1 MQKQKIKA
9 VVWAFLLSTFPV
21 LFAADPVP
29 VFQYRGILNTESAE
43 IAVSGFD
50 FQEFSGSFSVNF
62 DTPGK
67 LDTGY
72 FACELTQEGYFEL
85 TLHCSPTTLI
95 MEKLVLRS
103 REKLE
108 LKKWYDIAF
117 NFSMNKCR
125 YSLYID
131 GKWQMENHSHLM
143 PEIMY
148 QQPEKKDRGV
158 SVKNIRLYNYALD
171 SEELTPAHTEPAR
184 INAVCSRISESLR
197 QVKNP
202 HLYNWGKALLDR
214 AATLKEDKETTI
226 ARIRRLERDGKNF
239 SEIAAGLAADPEKTI
254 SDAVVTS
261 YTVSATS
268 QELHL
273 PYRLPLTAP
282 LSNTVRILAAKGE
295 FETAS
300 ILIVPF
306 SPVKEF
312 TLRVD
317 DLRYG
322 DAVIPANAVDLKL
335 VKRWYRC
342 GGAWMNYLADRTQR
356 VLVPDLLVNDDA
368 LVRVDEFRETNKV
381 RLAYPDGT
389 QYADISDYHR
399 PQRVLFNMYRD
410 PFRDADTLQ
419 SITLPEAGRNQQYFL
434 TVQVPKDAKDGLY
447 SSFITLVA
455 DGKDVAK
462 LKFQLRVLPF
472 ELPAPKTYPDTARD
486 FYAHVN
492 DLSGTLDSRNSMEY
506 YRKSLKLL
514 AEHNLMN
521 PSNIDWN
528 EDALS
533 AARDAGLDMQTIFG
547 GGISFGEWIAPFGGP
562 AAAVTV
568 EQKAFLDKKFAQKL
582 NKKTAFYKK
591 VLGYE
596 PAWFSCGASEV
607 SYYPQFMYILS
618 ASADA
623 VHANSK
629 GKMMTHG
636 MGDYMFY
643 YTADFNDLDTAVN
656 NYTRWANIWNATGG
670 GMMNYAD
677 PFPGAENPAWYRR
690 KLGMLI
696 YKHNMSGQMLH
707 GFIGR
712 YHDEFAEWYPG
723 YSYRNYALAFRQQ
736 GGYLNTIRLT
746 GIREAYD
753 DVRYATLL
761 KTNALKY
768 RNSKDQALARE
779 AKRQLL
785 WLEMYNGDDGD
796 LDMFRSAAAYRIT
809 TLMKLAAERS
819 GGAK

>member
-1 MQKQKIKA
+1 MKA
-9 VVWAFLLSTFPV
+9 AAWAFLLSAFPA

-29 VFQYRGILNTESAE
+29 VLQNTAALTKKAAE
-43 IAVSGFD
+43 TAVSGFD
-50 FQEFSGSFSVNF
+50 FKEYSGGFSVRF
-62 DTPGK
+62 DAPGK
-67 LDTGY
+67 TDMGY
-72 FACELTQEGYFEL
+72 FACALTKDGYFEL
-85 TLHCSPTTLI
+85 TLHCHPTTLVA
-95 MEKLVLRS
+95 EELVLRS
-103 REKLE
+103 KEKLE
-108 LKKWYDIAF
+108 TGKWYDIAF
-117 NFSMNKCR
+117 NFSSNKCR

-131 GKWQMENHSHLM
+131 GKWQMENHSRII
-143 PEIMY
+143 PQITY
-148 QQPEKKDRGV
+148 NSAWQKQDKSV
-158 SVKNIRLYNYALD
+158 SLKNIRLYNYALD
-171 SEELTPAHTEPAR
+171 SEDLTPAHADASR
-184 INAVCSRISESLR
+184 FDAVCDGISESLKT
-197 QVKNP
+197 VKNP
-202 HLYNWGKALLDR
+202 HLKNWGKSLLERADALED
-214 AATLKEDKETTI
+214 DKETTI
-226 ARIRRLERDGKNF
+226 AQIRRLERDGQNF
-239 SEIAAGLAADPEKTI
+239 SKIAAGLAADPEKTV

-282 LSNTVRILAAKGE
+282 LSDTVRILAAKGE
-295 FETAS
+295 FESAS
-300 ILIVPF
+300 VLIVPF
-306 SPVKEF
+306 APVKKF

-317 DLRYG
+317 DLKCG
-322 DAVIPANAVDLKL
+322 KAVIPASTVDVKL
-335 VKRWYRC
+335 VKRWIRC

-356 VLVPDLLVNDDA
+356 VLVPDLLVNDDG
-368 LVRVDEFRETNKV
+368 LIRVDEFREINEV
-381 RLAYPDGT
+381 RLNYPEGT
-389 QYADISDYHR
+389 IFTDISDYHR
-399 PQRVLFNMYRD
+399 PYRDLFNMYRD

-419 SITLPEAGRNQQYFL
+419 SVALPEAGRNQQYML

-447 SSFITLVA
+447 KGSVTLVA

-462 LKFQLRVLPF
+462 LKLQLRVLPF
-472 ELPAPKTYPDTARD
+472 TLPAPKTYPDTTRD
-486 FYAHVN
+486 FYSHVN
-492 DLSGTLDSRNSMEY
+492 DLSGTLDSKNTMEY
-506 YRKSLKLL
+506 YKKSLKVL
-514 AEHNLMN
+514 ADHNLLH

-528 EDALS
+528 EEALK

-547 GGISFGEWIAPFGGP
+547 GGISFGHWIEPFGGP

-582 NKKTAFYKK
+582 AQKTAFYKK

-618 ASADA
+618 AAADA
-623 VHANSK
+623 VHANTK

-656 NYTRWANIWNATGG
+656 NYTRWANIWNAAGG

-736 GGYLNTIRLT
+736 DGYLNTIRLI
-746 GIREAYD
+746 GIREGYD

-768 RNSKDQALARE
+768 RDSKNQDLARE

-785 WLEMYNGDDGD
+785 WLELYNGDNGD
-796 LDMFRSAAAYRIT
+796 LDMFRSAAAHRIE
-809 TLMKLAAERS
+809 TLMKLAAEQA